1 MESCSSSNK
10 VSLMKA
16 LDKNLGN
23 LAKSLR
29 NHIPL
34 LFDGTSPVMLSQ
46 QKVCSLSK
54 RIITEVDNSPNIS
67 DNRLNLLVA
76 SYHSSKRRKLNN
88 EEV

>member
-1 MESCSSSNK
+1 
-10 VSLMKA
+10 MKA

-29 NHIPL
+29 NNIPL

-54 RIITEVDNSPNIS
+54 RIITEVDNSPNNS

-76 SYHSSKRRKLNN
+76 SYNSSKRRKLNN
-88 EEV
+88 EEA